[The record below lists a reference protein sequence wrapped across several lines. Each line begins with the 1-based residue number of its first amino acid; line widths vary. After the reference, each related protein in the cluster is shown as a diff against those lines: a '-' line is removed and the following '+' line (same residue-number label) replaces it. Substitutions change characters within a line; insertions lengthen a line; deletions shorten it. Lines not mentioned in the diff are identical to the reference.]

1 MRRFVVVVAAAL
13 IAVALA
19 VGAVAGA
26 GNPSKPIIPA
36 IGIATLGE
44 IDNDFWEFTEDESG
58 LTVLSVWAET
68 GSDKTTCLATMNES
82 LNGVAVNDLYCSS
95 RTVQLEDGAW
105 HKGVYLHLFLAAP
118 LPAESAYWVNVYQE
132 GAKFYGVPRKCD
144 MPGCND

>member
-44 IDNDFWEFTEDESG
+44 IDNSFWEFTDESG

-68 GSDKTTCLATMNES
+68 GSDRTTCLATMNES
-82 LNGVAVNDLYCSS
+82 RNGVAVNDLYCSS
-95 RTVQLEDGAW
+95 RTVILEDGKS
-105 HKGVYLHLFLAAP
+105 HDGVYLHLFLAAP
-118 LPAESAYWVNVYQE
+118 LPAESGFWVNVYQE
-132 GAKFYGVPRKCD
+132 DAKFYGVPRKCD